1 MIVNP
6 EWQKPEEKPH
16 FHQTNL
22 SGAHVLPDCVEKL
35 VECMESIGI
44 EEMD

>member
-1 MIVNP
+1 MIVSS

-16 FHQTNL
+16 FHETNL
-22 SGAHVLPDCVEKL
+22 SWAHVSLDCIEKL
-35 VECMESIGI
+35 VEWMESIGI